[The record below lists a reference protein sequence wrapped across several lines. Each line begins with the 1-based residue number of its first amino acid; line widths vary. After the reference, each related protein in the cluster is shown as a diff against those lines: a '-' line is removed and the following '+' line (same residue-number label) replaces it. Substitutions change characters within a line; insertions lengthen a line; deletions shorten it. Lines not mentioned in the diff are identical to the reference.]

1 MATSHRI
8 PKASDMV
15 VTGLRNRILSEH
27 LPVGHR
33 LPSELELV
41 DEFGLG
47 RATVREGLRVLER
60 EGLIEIKR
68 GPTGGISVRHPD
80 IGQVSDA
87 ISVLFALRGVTL
99 REFLE
104 FRQMVEPTAARSAA
118 RLATTEQ
125 RDAIIASAE
134 KSTLLSNVADLHVL
148 IGEASRNGVVTTV
161 LQALHTPFV
170 AHFRTPKIDESDRT
184 GTLKSHQRIAQA
196 IADGNEDEAER
207 AMRVHLQ
214 AYADYLERAEL
225 IDEPIIPGFTWTSD
239 R

>member
-1 MATSHRI
+1 MATNRRI
-8 PKASDMV
+8 PKASDLV
-15 VTGLRNRILSEH
+15 VDGLRNRILGGN
-27 LPVGHR
+27 LPIGYR
-33 LPSELELV
+33 LPSELQLV
-41 DEFGLG
+41 EEFGLG

-68 GPTGGISVRHPD
+68 GPAGGIAVRHPD
-80 IGQVSDA
+80 ISQVSDA
-87 ISVLFALRGVTL
+87 VSVLFALRGVTL

-118 RLATTEQ
+118 RLATTAQ
-125 RDAIIASAE
+125 REAISATAD
-134 KSTLLSNVADLHVL
+134 KAGQLSNVADLHVL

-170 AHFRTPKIDESDRT
+170 AHFRTPKISSDDRE
-184 GTLKSHQRIAQA
+184 GTVKSHQRIARA
-196 IADGNEDEAER
+196 IAAGDEDAAEQ

-214 AYADYLERAEL
+214 AYADYLERADL